1 MEIASRPG
9 QRYVAL
15 LERASKAAVPA
26 LADGLAIDRG
36 AAAEAF
42 AAAASLVLAGLSRHQ
57 RLHPADLRAAG
68 DLVEE
73 YGSPADVSAPE
84 LAIGAHLARLDPSP
98 RLGGL
103 LGETAARAVAW
114 LADRTGESPEALA
127 RALAASAPLAL
138 GALGSSGSPHAV
150 EAWVGELS
158 DAPLSDPARLESDGG
173 AEGEAFRRLRRRGM
187 PWLHRMLAST

>member
-15 LERASKAAVPA
+15 LKRASKAAVPA

-73 YGSPADVSAPE
+73 YGSPAAGTG
-84 LAIGAHLARLDPSP
+84 LRLRVRRG
-98 RLGGL
+98 RLGPG
-103 LGETAARAVAW
+103 
-114 LADRTGESPEALA
+114 TGH
-127 RALAASAPLAL
+127 RGAL
-138 GALGSSGSPHAV
+138 GAA
-150 EAWVGELS
+150 
-158 DAPLSDPARLESDGG
+158 
-173 AEGEAFRRLRRRGM
+173 
-187 PWLHRMLAST
+187 